1 LRYKRFQR
9 NLEKFVGI
17 SDGVRK
23 YTVRILNETSNLYL
37 KKFNILFILFFL
49 FFSDVYGEESVKVIK
64 VEGVINPVASEYS
77 SKGIEEASKEGA
89 ECLIIELD
97 TPGGLDTSMRDI
109 IKRIF
114 SSEVPVVVYVYPS
127 GSRAA
132 SAGVFI
138 MLAANVAVMAP
149 GTNIGA
155 AHPVSIGGTMDT
167 LSVMNEKIV
176 NDAVAFIK
184 TIAEKRGRNSEWAED
199 AVRKSVSITETEAL
213 EKNVIDFVCP
223 NLDSLLKIIDGM
235 ELETI
240 FGNKKISTKEAS
252 ISRLAMTWRHKLLDI
267 ISNPNIAYLLM
278 MLGMYGV
285 LFELYSPGTI
295 LPGVVGGICL
305 ILAFFA
311 FQTLPINF
319 AGLLLILFAVILF
332 IAEIKVTSYGLLSV
346 GAVISLTLGSIMLIK
361 SPLPFLQISLKV
373 ILPIVVVTV
382 LFFLF
387 AVFMVAKSQMKK
399 PVTGA
404 EGLVGEIGVAN
415 STIDPEGDIYIHGEI
430 WTAESDEKI
439 EKGEKVEILS
449 VAHLKAKVRKIS

>member
-1 LRYKRFQR
+1 MRYKRFQR

-23 YTVRILNETSNLYL
+23 YTVRILSETSNLYL

-64 VEGVINPVASEYS
+64 VEGVINPVASEYI
-77 SKGIEEASKEGA
+77 SKGIEEASKEEA

-184 TIAEKRGRNSEWAED
+184 TIAEKRERNSEWAED

-319 AGLLLILFAVILF
+319 AGLLLILFAVVLF

-415 STIDPEGDIYIHGEI
+415 STINPEGDIYIHGEI

-449 VAHLKAKVRKIS
+449 VAHLKVKVRKIS

>member
-1 LRYKRFQR
+1 LRYKRFIR
-9 NLEKFVGI
+9 DLEKFGGI

-23 YTVRILNETSNLYL
+23 YIVSILSKKSNFCL
-37 KKFNILFILFFL
+37 KKFNILFVLFFL
-49 FFSDVYGEESVKVIK
+49 FFSGVYGEESVKVIR
-64 VEGVINPVASEYS
+64 VEGVINPVASEYI

-114 SSEVPVVVYVYPS
+114 SSEVPVIVYVYPS

-138 MLAANVAVMAP
+138 MLAANVAVMAS

-155 AHPVSIGGTMDT
+155 AHPVSIGGTVDT
-167 LSVMNEKIV
+167 SSVMNEKIV

-184 TIAEKRGRNSEWAED
+184 TIAEKRERNSEWAED
-199 AVRKSVSITETEAL
+199 AVRKSVSITEAEAL

-240 FGNKKISTKEAS
+240 FGIKKINTKEAS
-252 ISRLAMTWRHKLLDI
+252 ITRLPMTWRHKLLDI

-311 FQTLPINF
+311 FQTLPVNF
-319 AGLLLILFAVILF
+319 AGLLLILFAVVLF

-346 GAVISLTLGSIMLIK
+346 GAIISLTLGSIMLIK

-373 ILPIVVVTV
+373 ILPAVVITI

-387 AVFMVAKSQMKK
+387 AAFMVARSQMKK

-415 STIDPEGDIYIHGEI
+415 STIDPEGEIYIHGEI

-439 EKGEKVEILS
+439 KKGEKVEILS
-449 VAHLKAKVRKIS
+449 VAHLKVKVRKIS

>member
-1 LRYKRFQR
+1 M
-9 NLEKFVGI
+9 
-17 SDGVRK
+17 VRK
-23 YTVRILNETSNLYL
+23 YTVSILSKISEFSL

-49 FFSDVYGEESVKVIK
+49 FFSGVYGEELVKVIRI
-64 VEGVINPVASEYS
+64 EGVINPVASEYI
-77 SKGIEEASKEGA
+77 SKGIEEATKEGA

-114 SSEVPVVVYVYPS
+114 SSEVPVIVYVYPS

-138 MLAANVAVMAP
+138 MLAANIAVMAP

-155 AHPVSIGGTMDT
+155 AHPVNIGGTVDT
-167 LSVMNEKIV
+167 SSVMNEKIV

-213 EKNVIDFVCP
+213 EKNVIDFTCS

-240 FGNKKISTKEAS
+240 FGMKKINTKEAE
-252 ISRLAMTWRHKLLDI
+252 IVRLQMTWRHKLLDI
-267 ISNPNIAYLLM
+267 ISNPNIAYILM

-311 FQTLPINF
+311 FQTLPVNF
-319 AGLLLILFAVILF
+319 AGLLLILFAVVLF

-346 GAVISLTLGSIMLIK
+346 GAIISLTLGSIMLIK

-373 ILPIVVVTV
+373 ILPAIIITV

-387 AVFMVAKSQMKK
+387 AAFMVARSQMKK
-399 PVTGA
+399 PVTGV

-415 STIDPEGDIYIHGEI
+415 STIDPEGEIYIHGEI

>member
-1 LRYKRFQR
+1 MRYKRFQR
-9 NLEKFVGI
+9 DLEKFVGV

-23 YTVRILNETSNLYL
+23 YTVMTLRKISNFCL
-37 KKFNILFILFFL
+37 KKFNILFVLFFL
-49 FFSDVYGEESVKVIK
+49 FFSVVYGEESVKVIRI
-64 VEGVINPVASEYS
+64 EGVINPVALEYI

-109 IKRIF
+109 IKKIF

-167 LSVMNEKIV
+167 LSIMSEKIV

-213 EKNVIDFVCP
+213 ENNVIDFVCP

-240 FGNKKISTKEAS
+240 FGNKKINTKEAS
-252 ISRLAMTWRHKLLDI
+252 ITRLPMTWRHKLLDI
-267 ISNPNIAYLLM
+267 ISNPNIAYILM
-278 MLGMYGV
+278 MLGIYGL

-373 ILPIVVVTV
+373 ILPVVVVTV

-387 AVFMVAKSQMKK
+387 AVFLVAKSQMKK

-415 STIDPEGDIYIHGEI
+415 STINPEGDIYIHGEI
-430 WTAESDEKI
+430 WTAECDEKI

-449 VAHLKAKVRKIS
+449 VAHLKVKVKKIS

>member
-1 LRYKRFQR
+1 M
-9 NLEKFVGI
+9 
-17 SDGVRK
+17 VRK
-23 YTVRILNETSNLYL
+23 YTVSILSKISEFSL

-49 FFSDVYGEESVKVIK
+49 FFSGVYGEELVKVIRI
-64 VEGVINPVASEYS
+64 EGVINPVASEYI
-77 SKGIEEASKEGA
+77 SKGIEEATKEGA

-114 SSEVPVVVYVYPS
+114 SSEVPVIVYVYPS

-138 MLAANVAVMAP
+138 MLAANIAVMAP

-155 AHPVSIGGTMDT
+155 AHPVSIGGTVDT
-167 LSVMNEKIV
+167 SSVMNEKIV

-213 EKNVIDFVCP
+213 EKNVIDFTCS

-240 FGNKKISTKEAS
+240 FGMKKINTKEAE
-252 ISRLAMTWRHKLLDI
+252 IVRLQMTWRHKLLDI
-267 ISNPNIAYLLM
+267 ISNPNIAYILM

-311 FQTLPINF
+311 FQTLPVNF
-319 AGLLLILFAVILF
+319 AGLLLILFAVVLF

-346 GAVISLTLGSIMLIK
+346 GAIISLTLGSIMLIK

-373 ILPIVVVTV
+373 ILPAIIITV

-387 AVFMVAKSQMKK
+387 AAFMVARSQMKK
-399 PVTGA
+399 PVTGV

-415 STIDPEGDIYIHGEI
+415 STIDPEGEIYIHGEI

>member
-1 LRYKRFQR
+1 MRYRRFQR

-23 YTVRILNETSNLYL
+23 YKVRILSKMSNFYL
-37 KKFNILFILFFL
+37 KEFNILFILFFL
-49 FFSDVYGEESVKVIK
+49 FFSGVYGEELVKVIRI
-64 VEGVINPVASEYS
+64 EGVINPVASEYV
-77 SKGIEEASKEGA
+77 SKGIEEASEEGA

-109 IKRIF
+109 IKKIF
-114 SSEVPVVVYVYPS
+114 SSEVPVIVYVYPS

-138 MLAANVAVMAP
+138 MLAANIAVMAP

-155 AHPVSIGGTMDT
+155 AHPVGIGGAIDT
-167 LSVMNEKIV
+167 IMNEKIV

-184 TIAEKRGRNSEWAED
+184 TIAEKKGRNSEWAED
-199 AVRKSVSITETEAL
+199 AVRESVSITETEAL

-240 FGNKKISTKEAS
+240 FGKKKINTKEAS
-252 ISRLAMTWRHKLLDI
+252 ITRLSMTWRHKVLDV
-267 ISNPNIAYLLM
+267 ISNPNIAYILM
-278 MLGMYGV
+278 MLGIYGV
-285 LFELYSPGTI
+285 LFELHSPGSI

-311 FQTLPINF
+311 FQTLPVNF

-361 SPLPFLQISLKV
+361 SPLPFLQISLKI
-373 ILPIVVVTV
+373 ILPVVVVTV

-387 AVFMVAKSQMKK
+387 AAFMVARSQLKK

-415 STIDPEGDIYIHGEI
+415 SAIDPEGEIYIHGEI
-430 WTAESDEKI
+430 WTAECNEKI

-449 VAHLKAKVRKIS
+449 VAHLKVKVRKIS

>member
-64 VEGVINPVASEYS
+64 VEGVINPVASEYI
-77 SKGIEEASKEGA
+77 SKGVEEASKEGA

-167 LSVMNEKIV
+167 LSIMSEKIV

-319 AGLLLILFAVILF
+319 AGLLLILFAVVLF